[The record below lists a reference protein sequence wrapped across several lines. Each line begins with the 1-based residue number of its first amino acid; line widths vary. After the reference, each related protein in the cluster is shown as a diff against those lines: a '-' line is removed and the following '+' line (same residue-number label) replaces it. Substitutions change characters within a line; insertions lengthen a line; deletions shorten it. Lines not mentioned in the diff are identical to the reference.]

1 VTGAAL
7 GATWADTLIDNERA
21 APLRSGGRS
30 RALVRALNPWI
41 TLAGMSRA
49 QRAGAALLAL
59 LVVGAALV
67 VALIISA
74 ARGQDRIA
82 AEKSIA
88 LVRVALEIRERN
100 TALTV
105 KDYAWWTEAVRNLV
119 DTPSATWA
127 YGHIGPTSYDSI
139 GMKLVTV
146 IDAAGHQT
154 FTFIEGEAA
163 TFDIMGPGTVGLQPL
178 IASARASTPLEPVP
192 AIGII
197 KIGDQVFAVAL
208 AALTVAKG
216 DPLLPNER
224 PRSLLLFGRPLDAE
238 AIGEIASE
246 FKIAGLVP
254 VAPDAVGERTS
265 LPLKTVDGSLVGALA
280 WTPERPG
287 NALIRRALVPVG
299 ATILGLA
306 LLSLIIL
313 WQIRQVDRTRQE
325 NQHNLEIIEG
335 KNLELIA
342 ARDEAENA
350 NRAKSQFLA
359 VMSHELRTPLNA
371 IIGFSEIMF
380 AEPYGPLGDKRYK
393 QYVQDI
399 HNSGG
404 HLLSI
409 INDILDLSK
418 IEAGQAELNEEEVDL
433 AALIAAV
440 RRIMQE
446 RATTAGLAFQCETGE
461 GLPWVRADRRALKQI
476 LLNLLSNAVKF
487 TPKGGQVALRMAVDD
502 DHGLRMIVYDTGIGI
517 DPQDIPR
524 AMSAFGQ
531 VDASWSRRYEGAGL
545 GLPISRALTRLHDG
559 TLEIASQPGMGTTV
573 TVRLPPQRVGPLP
586 QPKPPT
592 QRPDSPTADHT
603 VERESQ
609 PQRRRG
615 TA

>member
-1 VTGAAL
+1 
-7 GATWADTLIDNERA
+7 
-21 APLRSGGRS
+21 
-30 RALVRALNPWI
+30 
-41 TLAGMSRA
+41 MSRA
-49 QRAGAALLAL
+49 QRAGTALLAL
-59 LVVGAALV
+59 LLIGGALV
-67 VALIISA
+67 VALMISA

-82 AEKSIA
+82 AEKSIE
-88 LVRVALEIRERN
+88 LVRVAMEIRERN
-100 TALTV
+100 TTLTV

-119 DTPSATWA
+119 DAPSATWA

-146 IDAAGHQT
+146 IDAAGQQT
-154 FTFIEGEAA
+154 FTFIAGEAA
-163 TFDIMGPGTVGLQPL
+163 EFDVMGPQTIGLQPL
-178 IASARASTPLEPVP
+178 IASARAAPPLEPVP
-192 AIGII
+192 ATGLI
-197 KIGDQVFAVAL
+197 KVGDEVFSVAL
-208 AALTVAKG
+208 ATLTVAKG
-216 DPLLPNER
+216 DPLLPDEK
-224 PRSLLLFGRPLDAE
+224 PRSLLMFGRPLDAQ
-238 AIGEIASE
+238 AIEEIASE
-246 FKIAGLVP
+246 YKIAGLAL
-254 VAPDAVGERTS
+254 VAPSAVGERTS
-265 LPLKTVDGSLVGALA
+265 LLLKTVDGHLVGALA

-287 NALIRRALVPVG
+287 DALIRRMLVPVG
-299 ATILGLA
+299 VTILGLA
-306 LLSLIIL
+306 LLSLIVL
-313 WQIRQVDRTRQE
+313 WQIREVDRARRE

-335 KNLELIA
+335 KNSELVT
-342 ARDEAENA
+342 ARDEAEYA

-418 IEAGQAELNEEEVDL
+418 IEAGQAELNEEEVGL
-433 AALIAAV
+433 AALITAV

-446 RATTAGLAFQCETGE
+446 RAAAAGLTFQCESGE

-487 TPKGGQVALRMAVDD
+487 TPKGGEVGLRMAVDD
-502 DHGLRMIVYDTGIGI
+502 DRALRIVVYDTGIGI

-545 GLPISRALTRLHDG
+545 GLPISRALTRLHGG
-559 TLEIASQPGMGTTV
+559 TLDIESQPDRGTTV
-573 TVRLPPQRVGPLP
+573 TVRLPPERVGPLP
-586 QPKPPT
+586 QPKPSAPATPQSDASAADPAPVEGGPT
-592 QRPDSPTADHT
+592 PH
-603 VERESQ
+603 
-609 PQRRRG
+609 RRRG
-615 TA
+615 IA

>member
-1 VTGAAL
+1 
-7 GATWADTLIDNERA
+7 
-21 APLRSGGRS
+21 
-30 RALVRALNPWI
+30 
-41 TLAGMSRA
+41 MSRA

-59 LVVGAALV
+59 LLIGGALV
-67 VALIISA
+67 IALIVSA

-82 AEKSIA
+82 AEKSVE

-119 DTPSATWA
+119 DTPDAAWA

-146 IDAAGHQT
+146 IDAAGQQT
-154 FTFIEGEAA
+154 FTFVRGEAA
-163 TFDIMGPGTVGLQPL
+163 AFDIMSPEAVGLQPL
-178 IASARASTPLEPVP
+178 IAGARAAPPLEPVP
-192 AIGII
+192 ATGFI
-197 KIGDQVFAVAL
+197 KVGDQLFSVAL

-216 DPLLPNER
+216 DPLLPGER

-238 AIGEIASE
+238 AIDEIASE
-246 FKIAGLVP
+246 FKIDGLVL
-254 VAPDAVGERTS
+254 VAPDGIGERTS
-265 LPLKTVDGSLVGALA
+265 LPLKTVDGNLVGALA
-280 WTPERPG
+280 WTPEQPG
-287 NALIRRALVPVG
+287 DATIRRMIIPVG

-313 WQIRQVDRTRQE
+313 SQIRQVDRTRRE
-325 NQHNLEIIEG
+325 NQHNLEIIEA
-335 KNLELIA
+335 KNLELVA
-342 ARDEAENA
+342 ARDEAEYA

-380 AEPYGPLGDKRYK
+380 AEPYGPLGDNRYK

-399 HNSGG
+399 HGSGG

-433 AALIAAV
+433 AALTASV
-440 RRIMQE
+440 VRIMQE
-446 RATTAGLAFQCETGE
+446 RAATAGLAFLCESGE

-487 TPKGGQVALRMAVDD
+487 TPKGGQVGLRMAVDD
-502 DHGLRMIVYDTGIGI
+502 DRGLRMIVYDTGIGI

-524 AMSAFGQ
+524 AMAAFGQ

-545 GLPISRALTRLHDG
+545 GLPISRALIRLHDG
-559 TLEIASQPGMGTTV
+559 TLEIASEPGMGTTV

-592 QRPDSPTADHT
+592 ATDQA
-603 VERESQ
+603 VVGESQ
-609 PQRRRG
+609 PPQRRRG
-615 TA
+615 IA

>member
-1 VTGAAL
+1 
-7 GATWADTLIDNERA
+7 
-21 APLRSGGRS
+21 
-30 RALVRALNPWI
+30 
-41 TLAGMSRA
+41 MSRA

-59 LVVGAALV
+59 LVVGGALV
-67 VALIISA
+67 VGLIISA

-82 AEKSIA
+82 AEKSIE
-88 LVRVALEIRERN
+88 LVRVALEIRARN
-100 TALTV
+100 TALSV

-154 FTFIEGEAA
+154 FTFIAGEPA
-163 TFDIMGPGTVGLQPL
+163 TFDVMGSQAIGLQTL
-178 IASARASTPLEPVP
+178 IAAARSASPLEPVP
-192 AIGII
+192 ATGLI
-197 KIGDQVFAVAL
+197 KVGDQLYSVAL

-216 DPLLPNER
+216 DPLLPNEK
-224 PRSLLLFGRPLDAE
+224 PRSLLLFGRPLDAP
-238 AIGEIASE
+238 AIDEIASE
-246 FKIAGLVP
+246 YRIDGLTL
-254 VAPDAVGERTS
+254 VAPGGAVGERTS
-265 LPLKTVDGSLVGALA
+265 LPLRTADGDLVGALA

-287 NALIRRALVPVG
+287 NALIRRMLVPVG
-299 ATILGLA
+299 ATIAGLA

-313 WQIRQVDRTRQE
+313 WQIREVDRARRE

-335 KNLELIA
+335 KNSELIT
-342 ARDEAENA
+342 ARDEAEYA

-371 IIGFSEIMF
+371 IIGFSEIMY
-380 AEPYGPLGDKRYK
+380 AEPYGALGDKRYK

-418 IEAGQAELNEEEVDL
+418 IEAGQAELNEEEVHL
-433 AALIAAV
+433 PTLIAAV
-440 RRIMQE
+440 HRIMQE
-446 RATTAGLAFQCETGE
+446 RAAKADLTFECDSGE
-461 GLPWVRADRRALKQI
+461 ELPSVRADRRALKQI
-476 LLNLLSNAVKF
+476 LLNLLANAVKF
-487 TPKGGQVALRMAVDD
+487 TPKGGKVGLRMAIDD
-502 DHGLRMIVYDTGIGI
+502 EGGLRMTVYDTGIGI
-517 DPQDIPR
+517 EPRDIPR
-524 AMSAFGQ
+524 ALSAFGQ

-545 GLPISRALTRLHDG
+545 GLPISRALVRLHGG
-559 TLEIASQPGMGTTV
+559 TLELNSQPGMGTAV
-573 TVRLPPQRVGPLP
+573 TVRLPPERVGPLP
-586 QPKPPT
+586 RPKPPAP
-592 QRPDSPTADHT
+592 QPDSSPAPAHAI
-603 VERESQ
+603 EGGRA

>member
-1 VTGAAL
+1 
-7 GATWADTLIDNERA
+7 
-21 APLRSGGRS
+21 
-30 RALVRALNPWI
+30 
-41 TLAGMSRA
+41 MSRA

-59 LVVGAALV
+59 LVIGGALV
-67 VALIISA
+67 VGLIISA

-88 LVRVALEIRERN
+88 LLRVALETRERN
-100 TALTV
+100 TGQTT

-119 DTPSATWA
+119 DTPSADWA
-127 YGHIGPTSYDSI
+127 SKHIGPTSYDSI
-139 GMKLVTV
+139 GMDLVTV
-146 IDAAGHQT
+146 IDAAGSQT
-154 FTFIEGEAA
+154 FTFIKGEEAEFNVMNPEA
-163 TFDIMGPGTVGLQPL
+163 TGLQPL
-178 IASARASTPLEPVP
+178 IAMARAAPPLEPMP
-192 AIGII
+192 ATGLIQV
-197 KIGDQVFAVAL
+197 GDQLFSVAL

-216 DPLLPNER
+216 DPLLPNEK
-224 PRSLLLFGRPLDAE
+224 PRSLLLFGRPLNSAAMD
-238 AIGEIASE
+238 EIASE
-246 FKIAGLVP
+246 YRIDGLAL
-254 VAPDAVGERTS
+254 VAPGDVGERTS
-265 LPLKTVDGSLVGALA
+265 LPLKTTDGHLVGALT

-287 NALIRRALVPVG
+287 NALIQRMLVPVG
-299 ATILGLA
+299 ATIAGLA

-313 WQIRQVDRTRQE
+313 WQIREVDWARRE

-335 KNLELIA
+335 KNRELIT
-342 ARDEAENA
+342 ARDEAEYA

-371 IIGFSEIMF
+371 IIGFSEIMY
-380 AEPYGPLGDKRYK
+380 AEPYGALGDKRYK

-433 AALIAAV
+433 AALITSV
-440 RRIMQE
+440 RRIMEE
-446 RATTAGLAFQCETGE
+446 RSTTAGLVFRCESGE
-461 GLPWVRADRRALKQI
+461 GLPWVRGDRRALKQI

-487 TPKGGQVALRMAVDD
+487 TPRGGEVGLRMAVGE
-502 DHGLRMIVYDTGIGI
+502 DHSLHMIVYDTGIGI

-545 GLPISRALTRLHDG
+545 GLPISRALTRLHGG
-559 TLEIASQPGMGTTV
+559 TLELESRPGTGTTV
-573 TVRLPPQRVGPLP
+573 TVRLPPERVGPLP
-586 QPKPPT
+586 QPKPGTPAA
-592 QRPDSPTADHT
+592 QDAASAPAAAADSQP
-603 VERESQ
+603 

-615 TA
+615 SA

>member
-1 VTGAAL
+1 
-7 GATWADTLIDNERA
+7 
-21 APLRSGGRS
+21 
-30 RALVRALNPWI
+30 
-41 TLAGMSRA
+41 MSRA

-59 LVVGAALV
+59 LVVGGALV
-67 VALIISA
+67 VGLIISA

-82 AEKSIA
+82 AEKSIE
-88 LVRVALEIRERN
+88 LVRVALEIRARN
-100 TALTV
+100 TALSV

-154 FTFIEGEAA
+154 FTFIAGESG
-163 TFDIMGPGTVGLQPL
+163 TFDVMGPQTIGLQTL
-178 IASARASTPLEPVP
+178 IAAARSASPLEPVP
-192 AIGII
+192 ATGLI
-197 KIGDQVFAVAL
+197 KVGDQLYSVAL

-216 DPLLPNER
+216 DPLLPNEK
-224 PRSLLLFGRPLDAE
+224 PRSLLLFGRPLDAP
-238 AIGEIASE
+238 AIDEIASE
-246 FKIAGLVP
+246 YRIDGLTL
-254 VAPDAVGERTS
+254 VAPGGAVGERTS
-265 LPLKTVDGSLVGALA
+265 LPLRTTDGDLVGALA

-287 NALIRRALVPVG
+287 NALIRRMLVPVG
-299 ATILGLA
+299 ATIAGLA

-313 WQIRQVDRTRQE
+313 WQIREVDRARRE

-335 KNLELIA
+335 KNSELIT
-342 ARDEAENA
+342 ARDEAEYA

-371 IIGFSEIMF
+371 IIGFSEIMY
-380 AEPYGPLGDKRYK
+380 AEPYGALGDKRYK

-418 IEAGQAELNEEEVDL
+418 IEAGQAELNEEEVHL
-433 AALIAAV
+433 PTLIAAV
-440 RRIMQE
+440 HRIMQE
-446 RATTAGLAFQCETGE
+446 RAAKADLTFECDSGE
-461 GLPWVRADRRALKQI
+461 ELPSVRADRRALKQI
-476 LLNLLSNAVKF
+476 LLNLLANAVKF
-487 TPKGGQVALRMAVDD
+487 TPKGGKVGLRMAIDD
-502 DHGLRMIVYDTGIGI
+502 EGGLRMTVYDTGIGI
-517 DPQDIPR
+517 EPRDIPR
-524 AMSAFGQ
+524 ALSAFGQ

-545 GLPISRALTRLHDG
+545 GLPISRALVRLHGG
-559 TLEIASQPGMGTTV
+559 TLELNSQPGMGTAV
-573 TVRLPPQRVGPLP
+573 IVRLPPERVGPLP
-586 QPKPPT
+586 RPKPPAP
-592 QRPDSPTADHT
+592 QPDSSPAPAHAI
-603 VERESQ
+603 EGGRA

>member
-1 VTGAAL
+1 
-7 GATWADTLIDNERA
+7 
-21 APLRSGGRS
+21 
-30 RALVRALNPWI
+30 
-41 TLAGMSRA
+41 MSRA
-49 QRAGAALLAL
+49 QRAGVALLAL
-59 LVVGAALV
+59 LVVGGALV
-67 VALIISA
+67 VGLIISA

-82 AEKSIA
+82 AEKSVE
-88 LVRVALEIRERN
+88 LVRVALDIRARN

-119 DTPSATWA
+119 DTPDAAWA

-154 FTFIEGEAA
+154 FTFIQGEAGE
-163 TFDIMGPGTVGLQPL
+163 FDIMSPEAVGLQPL
-178 IASARASTPLEPVP
+178 IAEARAASPLEPIP
-192 AIGII
+192 ATGLI

-216 DPLLPNER
+216 DPLLPDEK
-224 PRSLLLFGRPLDAE
+224 PRSLLLFGRPLDAR
-238 AIGEIASE
+238 AIAEIAAE
-246 FKIAGLVP
+246 YKVDGLTLVEP
-254 VAPDAVGERTS
+254 GAAGERTS
-265 LPLKTVDGSLVGALA
+265 LPLTTTDGHAVGTLA

-287 NALIRRALVPVG
+287 DATIRRMFIPVG
-299 ATILGLA
+299 ATMLGLA

-313 WQIRQVDRTRQE
+313 SQIRQVDRTRRE
-325 NQHNLEIIEG
+325 NQHNLEIIAA
-335 KNLELIA
+335 KNSELIA
-342 ARDEAENA
+342 ARDEAEYA
-350 NRAKSQFLA
+350 SRAKSQFLA

-371 IIGFSEIMF
+371 IIGFSEIMYS
-380 AEPYGPLGDKRYK
+380 EPYGPLGDKRYK

-433 AALIAAV
+433 AALTTSV
-440 RRIMQE
+440 VRIMQE
-446 RATTAGLAFQCETGE
+446 RATTAGLTFLCESGE

-487 TPKGGQVALRMAVDD
+487 TPKGGQVGLRMAVDAD
-502 DHGLRMIVYDTGIGI
+502 RSLRMIVYDTGIGI

-531 VDASWSRRYEGAGL
+531 VDGSWSRRYEGAGL
-545 GLPISRALTRLHDG
+545 GLPISRALTRLHEG
-559 TLEIASQPGMGTTV
+559 TLELTSQPGSGTTV

-586 QPKPPT
+586 
-592 QRPDSPTADHT
+592 SGPTAQ
-603 VERESQ
+603 Q
-609 PQRRRG
+609 PDASTAVAGSPPPQQRRRG

>member
-1 VTGAAL
+1 
-7 GATWADTLIDNERA
+7 
-21 APLRSGGRS
+21 
-30 RALVRALNPWI
+30 
-41 TLAGMSRA
+41 MSRA

-59 LVVGAALV
+59 LLIGGALV

-82 AEKSIA
+82 AEKSVE

-100 TALTV
+100 TALSV

-119 DTPSATWA
+119 DTPDAAWA

-154 FTFIEGEAA
+154 FTFIKGEAA
-163 TFDIMGPGTVGLQPL
+163 EFDIMSPEAIGLQPL
-178 IASARASTPLEPVP
+178 IAGARAAPPLEPVP
-192 AIGII
+192 ATGII
-197 KIGDQVFAVAL
+197 KVGDQLFSVAL

-216 DPLLPNER
+216 DPLLPDEM
-224 PRSLLLFGRPLDAE
+224 PRSLLLFGRPLDPQ
-238 AIGEIASE
+238 AIEEIASE
-246 FKIAGLVP
+246 YKIDGLAL
-254 VAPDAVGERTS
+254 VAPDAVDERTW
-265 LPLKTVDGSLVGALA
+265 LPLKTADGRLVGALA
-280 WTPERPG
+280 WKPEQPG
-287 NALIRRALVPVG
+287 DATIRRMLIPVG
-299 ATILGLA
+299 ATILALA

-313 WQIRQVDRTRQE
+313 SQIAQVDRTRRE
-325 NQHNLEIIEG
+325 NQHNLEIIEA
-335 KNLELIA
+335 KNLELTA
-342 ARDEAENA
+342 ARDEAEYA

-393 QYVQDI
+393 QYAQDI
-399 HNSGG
+399 HGSGG

-433 AALIAAV
+433 AALTAAV
-440 RRIMQE
+440 ARIIQE
-446 RATTAGLAFQCETGE
+446 RAATAGITFHAESGE

-487 TPKGGQVALRMAVDD
+487 TPKGGEVGLRMAVDAD
-502 DHGLRMIVYDTGIGI
+502 RGLRMIVYDTGIGI

-545 GLPISRALTRLHDG
+545 GLPISRALIRLHGG
-559 TLEIASQPGMGTTV
+559 TLDLESQPGTGTIV
-573 TVRLPPQRVGPLP
+573 TVRLPPGRVGPLP

-592 QRPDSPTADHT
+592 RQPGGPAAGPAV
-603 VERESQ
+603 VEESQ
-609 PQRRRG
+609 PERRRG

>member
-1 VTGAAL
+1 
-7 GATWADTLIDNERA
+7 
-21 APLRSGGRS
+21 
-30 RALVRALNPWI
+30 
-41 TLAGMSRA
+41 MSRA

-59 LVVGAALV
+59 LLIGGALV

-82 AEKSIA
+82 AEKSVE

-100 TALTV
+100 TTLSV

-119 DTPSATWA
+119 DTPDAAWA

-154 FTFIEGEAA
+154 FTFIKGEAA
-163 TFDIMGPGTVGLQPL
+163 EFDIMSPEAIGLQPL
-178 IASARASTPLEPVP
+178 IAGARAAPPLEPVP
-192 AIGII
+192 TTGII
-197 KIGDQVFAVAL
+197 KVGDQLFSVAL

-216 DPLLPNER
+216 DPLLPDEK
-224 PRSLLLFGRPLDAE
+224 PRSLLLFGRPLDPP
-238 AIGEIASE
+238 AIDEIASE
-246 FKIAGLVP
+246 YKIDGLAL
-254 VAPDAVGERTS
+254 VAPGAVGERTS
-265 LPLKTVDGSLVGALA
+265 LPLTTADGHLVGTLA
-280 WTPERPG
+280 WTPEQPG
-287 NALIRRALVPVG
+287 DATIRRMLVPVG
-299 ATILGLA
+299 ATIVGLA
-306 LLSLIIL
+306 LLSLVIL
-313 WQIRQVDRTRQE
+313 SQIAQVDRTRRE
-325 NQHNLEIIEG
+325 NQHNLEIIEA

-342 ARDEAENA
+342 ARDEAEYA

-371 IIGFSEIMF
+371 IIGFSEIMY

-393 QYVQDI
+393 QYAQDI
-399 HNSGG
+399 HGSGG

-433 AALIAAV
+433 AALTASVV
-440 RRIMQE
+440 RIIQE
-446 RATTAGLAFQCETGE
+446 RAASAGLAFHAESGE

-487 TPKGGQVALRMAVDD
+487 TPKGGEVGLRMAVDAD
-502 DHGLRMIVYDTGIGI
+502 RGLRLIVYDTGIGI

-524 AMSAFGQ
+524 AMAAFGQ

-545 GLPISRALTRLHDG
+545 GLPISRALIRLHGG
-559 TLEIASQPGMGTTV
+559 TLELESQPGTGTTV
-573 TVRLPPQRVGPLP
+573 TVRLPPGRVGPLP
-586 QPKPPT
+586 QPKPPSH
-592 QRPDSPTADHT
+592 QPDGPAADR
-603 VERESQ
+603 VAGEQ
-609 PQRRRG
+609 QPPQRRRG

>member
-1 VTGAAL
+1 
-7 GATWADTLIDNERA
+7 
-21 APLRSGGRS
+21 
-30 RALVRALNPWI
+30 
-41 TLAGMSRA
+41 MSRA

-59 LVVGAALV
+59 LLIGGALV
-67 VALIISA
+67 VALVISA

-82 AEKSIA
+82 AEKSVE

-100 TALTV
+100 TTLSV

-119 DTPSATWA
+119 DTPDAAWA

-154 FTFIEGEAA
+154 FTFVEGEPAR
-163 TFDIMGPGTVGLQPL
+163 FDIMSPEAIGLQPL
-178 IASARASTPLEPVP
+178 IAGARAAPPLEPVP
-192 AIGII
+192 ATGII
-197 KIGDQVFAVAL
+197 KVGDQLFSVAL

-216 DPLLPNER
+216 DPLLPDER
-224 PRSLLLFGRPLDAE
+224 PRGLLLFGRPLDPQ
-238 AIGEIASE
+238 AIDEIASE
-246 FKIAGLVP
+246 YKIDGLAL
-254 VAPDAVGERTS
+254 VAPDAVDERTS
-265 LPLKTVDGSLVGALA
+265 LPLTTADGHLVGALA
-280 WTPERPG
+280 WTPEQPG
-287 NALIRRALVPVG
+287 DATIRRMLIPVG
-299 ATILGLA
+299 ATILALA
-306 LLSLIIL
+306 LLSLVIL
-313 WQIRQVDRTRQE
+313 SQIAQVDRTRRE
-325 NQHNLEIIEG
+325 NQHNLEIIEA

-342 ARDEAENA
+342 ARDEAEYA

-380 AEPYGPLGDKRYK
+380 AELYGPLGDKRYK

-399 HNSGG
+399 HGSGG

-433 AALIAAV
+433 AALTTAV
-440 RRIMQE
+440 ARIIQE
-446 RATTAGLAFQCETGE
+446 RAATAGLTFHAESGA

-487 TPKGGQVALRMAVDD
+487 TPKGGEVGLRMAVDAD
-502 DHGLRMIVYDTGIGI
+502 RGLRMIVYDTGIGI

-524 AMSAFGQ
+524 AMAAFGQ

-545 GLPISRALTRLHDG
+545 GLPISRALIRLHGG
-559 TLEIASQPGMGTTV
+559 TLDLESQPGMGTTV
-573 TVRLPPQRVGPLP
+573 TVRLPPGRVGPLP

-592 QRPDSPTADHT
+592 RQPDSPAAGQAA
-603 VERESQ
+603 VGESQ

>member
-1 VTGAAL
+1 ML
-7 GATWADTLIDNERA
+7 M
-21 APLRSGGRS
+21 S
-30 RALVRALNPWI
+30 ALNPWT
-41 TLAGMSRA
+41 TLAGTSRA

-59 LVVGAALV
+59 LVVGGALV
-67 VALIISA
+67 VALIIWA

-82 AEKSIA
+82 AEKSIE
-88 LVRVALEIRERN
+88 LVRVALDIRERN
-100 TALTV
+100 TTLTV

-119 DTPSATWA
+119 DTPSAAWA

-154 FTFIEGEAA
+154 FTFVKGEAA
-163 TFDIMGPGTVGLQPL
+163 DFDVLSPATIGLQPL
-178 IASARASTPLEPVP
+178 IAGARAAPPLEPVP
-192 AIGII
+192 ATGLV
-197 KIGDQVFAVAL
+197 KIGDQLFSVAL

-216 DPLLPNER
+216 DPLLPDER

-238 AIGEIASE
+238 AIEEIASE
-246 FKIAGLVP
+246 FKIDGLAL
-254 VAPDAVGERTS
+254 VASDAIGERTS
-265 LPLKTVDGSLVGALA
+265 LPLKTVDGHLVGALA

-287 NALIRRALVPVG
+287 NALIRRMLAPVG
-299 ATILGLA
+299 VTILGLA
-306 LLSLIIL
+306 LLSIIVL
-313 WQIRQVDRTRQE
+313 SQIRQVDWARRE
-325 NQHNLEIIEG
+325 NQHNLEIIEA
-335 KNLELIA
+335 KNSELIT
-342 ARDEAENA
+342 ARDEAEYA

-371 IIGFSEIMF
+371 IIGFSEIMY
-380 AEPYGPLGDKRYK
+380 AEPYGPLGDRRYK

-399 HNSGG
+399 HGSGG

-418 IEAGQAELNEEEVDL
+418 IEAGETELNEEEVDL
-433 AALIAAV
+433 AALTASV
-440 RRIMQE
+440 VRIMQE
-446 RATTAGLAFQCETGE
+446 RATTAGLSFKCESGE

-487 TPKGGQVALRMAVDD
+487 TPKGGEVGLRMAVDED
-502 DHGLRMIVYDTGIGI
+502 RGLRMIVYDTGIGI

-524 AMSAFGQ
+524 AMAAFGQ

-545 GLPISRALTRLHDG
+545 GLPISRALTRLHGG
-559 TLEIASQPGMGTTV
+559 TLELESQSGTGTTV
-573 TVRLPPQRVGPLP
+573 TVRLPPERVGPLP
-586 QPKPPT
+586 PKPTAQPPDPT
-592 QRPDSPTADHT
+592 SADT
-603 VERESQ
+603 PPP

>member
-1 VTGAAL
+1 MQAL
-7 GATWADTLIDNERA
+7 Y
-21 APLRSGGRS
+21 S
-30 RALVRALNPWI
+30 WI

-49 QRAGAALLAL
+49 QRAGVALLAL
-59 LVVGAALV
+59 LIVGGALV
-67 VALIISA
+67 VVLIMSA

-88 LVRVALEIRERN
+88 LVRVGLETRGRN
-100 TALTV
+100 TALSV

-119 DTPSATWA
+119 DTPSASWA

-146 IDAAGHQT
+146 IDAAGRQT
-154 FTFIEGEAA
+154 FTFVEGEAA
-163 TFDIMGPGTVGLQPL
+163 AFDVMGSDTVGLQPL
-178 IASARASTPLEPVP
+178 IAAARAAPPLEPVP
-192 AIGII
+192 ATGLI
-197 KIGDQVFAVAL
+197 KVGDQLFSVAL
-208 AALTVAKG
+208 AAITVAKG
-216 DPLLPNER
+216 DPLLPNEK
-224 PRSLLLFGRPLDAE
+224 PRSLLLFGRPLDSE
-238 AIGEIASE
+238 AIGELASE
-246 FKIAGLVP
+246 YKIDGLDL
-254 VAPDAVGERTS
+254 VAPGAVGERTS
-265 LPLKTVDGSLVGALA
+265 LPLKTIDGHLVGALA

-287 NALIRRALVPVG
+287 NALIRRMLVPVG
-299 ATILGLA
+299 ATMLGLA

-313 WQIRQVDRTRQE
+313 LQIHEVDRARRQ
-325 NQHNLEIIEG
+325 NQHNLEVIAG
-335 KNLELIA
+335 KNQELIT

-433 AALIAAV
+433 SALIAAV

-446 RATTAGLAFQCETGE
+446 RATSAALTFACESGE
-461 GLPWVRADRRALKQI
+461 GLPWVRADRRALKQV

-487 TPKGGQVALRMAVDD
+487 TPKGGQVGVRMAIDD
-502 DHGLRMIVYDTGIGI
+502 DGGLRIVVYDTGIGI
-517 DPQDIPR
+517 AAQDIPR

-545 GLPISRALTRLHDG
+545 GLPISQALVRLHGG
-559 TLEIASQPGMGTTV
+559 TLELESQPGTGTTA
-573 TVRLPPQRVGPLP
+573 TVRFPLERVGPRPQAKQSIPGAP
-586 QPKPPT
+586 QPAP
-592 QRPDSPTADHT
+592 QADRAAADDSQA
-603 VERESQ
+603 